1 MAFRTEDDVEIARI
15 GTFATAKGGVAVR
28 LMSYDGG
35 AVKIAILRVREGED
49 GEQTTKLGRLTADEA
64 EGIAPLLVAAAVALR
79 EHAEAVAVALAAAK
93 KK

>member
-1 MAFRTEDDVEIARI
+1 MAFRTEDDVEIARV
-15 GTFATAKGGVAVR
+15 GTFTTPKGGIAVR

-64 EGIAPLLVAAAVALR
+64 EGIAPLLVAGAEALR
-79 EHAEAVAVALAAAK
+79 AHTETVAAALAAAK